1 MTQTEDKITVTGKT
15 YGLQLFLDSLGF
27 VRYGEEM
34 TATATVD
41 RDAHAIMTDLRS
53 LAETYGWQ
61 LARQR
66 PFAKYGKPSLFITM
80 TCQLKMMD
88 IQ

>member
-1 MTQTEDKITVTGKT
+1 MAFNCSWIHWAKV
-15 YGLQLFLDSLGF
+15 GF

-41 RDAHAIMTDLRS
+41 RDADAIMTDLRD

-61 LARQR
+61 LA
-66 PFAKYGKPSLFITM
+66 
-80 TCQLKMMD
+80 
-88 IQ
+88 

>member
-1 MTQTEDKITVTGKT
+1 MYAQLMLKDKPVMNATRTEEKITVSGKT

-41 RDAHAIMTDLRS
+41 RDADDAIMSMTDLRDP
-53 LAETYGWQ
+53 AMTYGWQ
-61 LARQR
+61 LA
-66 PFAKYGKPSLFITM
+66 
-80 TCQLKMMD
+80 
-88 IQ
+88 